1 MNLWMWAIAG
11 GLVGT
16 VMMDAAGQIASL
28 MKIRW
33 GG

>member
-1 MNLWMWAIAG
+1 MDPFYWAILG

-16 VMMDAAGQIASL
+16 VMMDVTDKAAAKL
-28 MKIRW
+28 KIRW